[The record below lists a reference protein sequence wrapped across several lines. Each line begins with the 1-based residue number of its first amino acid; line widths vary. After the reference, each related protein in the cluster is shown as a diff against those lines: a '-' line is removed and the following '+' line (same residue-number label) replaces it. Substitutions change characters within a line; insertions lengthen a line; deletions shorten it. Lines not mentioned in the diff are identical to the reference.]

1 MVQALTMP
9 SSAEIP
15 RLFIVAERPLQ
26 RIALAE
32 IIQACGY
39 EIIENIPPDRL
50 QSHHLLTGPTLWLI
64 DVSNEEAVMEQ
75 IGYDAPVMLGIDPA
89 PQPGDRQAYGRWM
102 RILSRKLVKLLGH
115 PPPVLTTTVED
126 QIDEEIDEQQAELS
140 SWQYVCLLAASM
152 GGPNAVKAFLDAV
165 PTDLPVTYM
174 LVQHIDPHMQE
185 LLPRILVR
193 HNGLACHLVLEE
205 PDQLRTG
212 EVLILP
218 AIRMVEMEKQGEI
231 IPVAM
236 RWPGQ
241 YQPSINEA
249 MLRAAEAFGRR
260 LITIVFSGMGDDGSQ
275 SSQHVRM
282 LGGQIWAQ
290 TADSCDCASQP
301 DSMRATGRVQFN
313 GTPEQLAQ
321 HLADFVRSEMQQ
333 GV

>member
-1 MVQALTMP
+1 MVQPLTMP

-75 IGYDAPVMLGIDPA
+75 IGFDAPVMLGIDPA

-115 PPPVLTTTVED
+115 PPPVLTAT
-126 QIDEEIDEQQAELS
+126 IDEDVDDDDLASSAALP

-165 PTDLPVTYM
+165 PPDLPVTYM

-193 HNGLACHLVLEE
+193 HNTLACRLVLEE
-205 PDQLRTG
+205 PDHLQTG

-218 AIRMVEMEKQGEI
+218 AVRMVEMNKQGEI
-231 IPVAM
+231 IPVAL

-249 MLRAAEAFGRR
+249 MLRAAEAFGRQ

-290 TADSCDCASQP
+290 TAESCDCASQP

-321 HLADFVRSEMQQ
+321 HLAQFVQSETQQ